1 MRFKA
6 FLLLLLF
13 SMAIAAGE
21 QAKAASCVWKVTNT
35 KGNTLFLA
43 GSVHALSSSDYP
55 LPHAYNYAFDAS
67 QRMVCEVD
75 EKALQKTSEGIM
87 KAGQYRRGDSLKNH
101 VDPRTYEWLKRFFA
115 LIHVEEKEFS
125 RFRPWMI
132 GLMLE
137 SPSAHGQSE
146 DLGVEEFL
154 IRRAHANS
162 KPITGLESVREHAE
176 IFSGLTDKQ
185 GEAYL
190 LLLFILPKET
200 KKDVPLIQAWR
211 RGDADTLTRQ
221 MLDSFHDFPSLGDRI
236 LTARN
241 VRWMPKIEGYL
252 NSGQTYLVVAG
263 AAHMGGPG
271 GLVAMMKARGYRV
284 EQL

>member
-6 FLLLLLF
+6 SLPTLLF
-13 SMAIAAGE
+13 CIAIAAGE
-21 QAKAASCVWKVTNT
+21 RASAASCVWKVTNT

-55 LPHAYNYAFDAS
+55 LPNAYNYAFDAS
-67 QRMVCEVD
+67 QRMACEVD

-87 KAGQYRRGDSLKNH
+87 KAGEYRRGDSLKNH
-101 VDPRTYEWLKRFFA
+101 VDPRTYEWLKRLFA
-115 LIHVEEKEFS
+115 LMHVEEKEFA

-154 IRRAHANS
+154 MRRAHANS

-176 IFSGLTDKQ
+176 VFSGLSDQ
-185 GEAYL
+185 QSEAYL

-200 KKDVPLIQAWR
+200 KKEVPLNQAWR
-211 RGDADTLTRQ
+211 RGDADTIARQ
-221 MLDSFHDFPSLGDRI
+221 MLDSFRDFPSLGERI

-241 VRWMPKIEGYL
+241 LRWMPKIEGYL

-263 AAHMGGPG
+263 AAHMGGAN
-271 GLVAMMKARGYRV
+271 GLVALLKARGYHV